1 MTLRPLAALVA
12 LSLAAGAA
20 HAHRPWLLPSDTVMA
35 APAVITVDGAV
46 STDLFAF
53 DHNPLRAE
61 SLAVTGPDGKPRAT
75 PAAQTGRLRT
85 VFDLELPDPGTYRI
99 AVANAGLFAN
109 WEENGETRRWR
120 GTREAFATE
129 VPKDAAKL
137 QVTQN
142 AMRVET
148 FVTAGAPTTAALA
161 PAGSGLELA
170 PVTHPND
177 LYAGETATFTLL
189 LDGKPAAGL
198 EVTVIADGTRF
209 RNAQQEIRATTG
221 EDGRVAIT
229 FPHAGWYWFNA
240 SVQDANGLQPPATQ
254 RRASYAA
261 TFEVQPQ

>member
-1 MTLRPLAALVA
+1 MKLRLPVLACTLAAA
-12 LSLAAGAA
+12 SAA

-61 SLAVTGPDGKPRAT
+61 SLSVTGPDGKPLAAPAT
-75 PAAQTGRLRT
+75 QTGRLRT
-85 VFDLELPDPGTYRI
+85 TFDLELPDEGTYRI

-109 WEENGETRRWR
+109 WEEDGEPKRWR
-120 GTREAFATE
+120 GTREAFAAE
-129 VPKDAAKL
+129 VPQDAAKL

-148 FVTAGAPTTAALA
+148 FVTAGAPNTTALA
-161 PAGSGLELA
+161 ATGSGLELA

-177 LYAGETATFTLL
+177 LYAGEAATFALL
-189 LDGKPAAGL
+189 LDGKPAPGV
-198 EVTVIADGTRF
+198 EVTVIADGTNF
-209 RNAQQEIRATTG
+209 RNAQDEIRATT
-221 EDGRVAIT
+221 DAQGRVAIA
-229 FPHAGWYWFNA
+229 FPQAGWYWFNA
-240 SVQDANGLQPPATQ
+240 SVQDANGLVPPATQ